1 MNQQYAARTFFI
13 LVVIL
18 AWGILASGASMAE
31 AAPKIFSKPVS
42 LYAERQ
48 DLPSV
53 LASFAR
59 MQGLNASVAPSITGT
74 LSGRFQNM
82 APNTF
87 LEGLRA
93 AFGVNWYKTGSTL
106 HFYLENET
114 TQEFYS
120 PKVMSAAEIVSM
132 LRSSSVLSPQLPPA
146 LDPNGGMMT
155 IKGPPGYIAQVRSA
169 AAALED
175 SFASRMT
182 MKVFPLKYAWA
193 DDISVNSMDKTI
205 TVPGVAS
212 ILRAMVTGSTTSSS
226 GMTQQPA
233 TVPKLGGTGLIAQ
246 GRQQEAAP
254 LPQQEARQGT
264 DTGTGKPA
272 ANIMSDPRVNAVLI
286 QDAEYRM
293 PYYEKVIQDLDKPV
307 ELVEIHAAIVDI
319 DTNFKRDLG
328 VNYQFS
334 TGAGDGWQGGG
345 SLSPTGAA
353 FNPTPPIGAA
363 TSAGLNLS
371 TIYTKGAEYF
381 LARVQALEEEGGARV
396 LGRPSVLT
404 VDNLQATLENTSTYY
419 LQISG
424 YQAVDLFKVEAGTVL
439 RVTPH
444 IIYDAGGKKSVK
456 LAINVQDNQNDNS
469 SQPSGVAS
477 VLPPIKQTRI
487 NTQAIVGAGQ
497 SLLIG
502 GYYYEQK
509 ATTDNGIPILM
520 HIPVIGNLFKTA
532 SKSAKRMERLILIT
546 PRVIA
551 LEDLPKTPD
560 HVDDAD
566 FARSPTQQDYEPRQ
580 APAVGGCSR
589 TALRPA
595 DSVSGKNAEE
605 AGNTL

>member
-1 MNQQYAARTFFI
+1 MKRSCAVWFFFATALLLVGCI
-13 LVVIL
+13 LT
-18 AWGILASGASMAE
+18 GGASSVE
-31 AAPKIFSKPVS
+31 AAPRYFSKPVTF
-42 LYAERQ
+42 YAERQ
-48 DLPSV
+48 DLSIV

-59 MQGLNASVAPSITGT
+59 TQGLSASVAPGITGT
-74 LSGRFQNM
+74 LSGRFENV
-82 APNTF
+82 APDTF

-93 AFGVNWYKTGSTL
+93 AFGVGWYRTGSSL
-106 HFYLENET
+106 HFYPESER

-120 PKVMSAAEIVSM
+120 PTVMSASEIVSM
-132 LRSSSVLSPQLPPA
+132 LRNSAVLSPQLPLI
-146 LDPNGGMMT
+146 LDPNGGMIT
-155 IKGPPGYIAQVRSA
+155 ISGPPGYIAQVRAA
-169 AAALED
+169 AAALEE

-193 DDISVNSMDKTI
+193 EDISVNSMDKTI

-212 ILRAMVTGSTTSSS
+212 ILRAMVTGSATSSS
-226 GMTQQPA
+226 NVTQQPA

-246 GRQQEAAP
+246 GRQQDPSAP
-254 LPQQEARQGT
+254 LPQQEARQGS
-264 DTGTGKPA
+264 DNATGKPV

-328 VNYQFS
+328 INYQFS
-334 TGAGDGWQGGG
+334 TGGGDGWQGGG
-345 SLSPTGAA
+345 SLSSTGAA
-353 FNPTPPIGAA
+353 FNPTPGMGAA
-363 TSAGLNLS
+363 TGAGLNLS

-469 SQPSGVAS
+469 SPQASGG

-509 ATTDNGIPILM
+509 GTADSGVPVLM
-520 HIPVIGNLFKTA
+520 HIPVIGSLFKTA

-551 LEDLPKTPD
+551 LEDLPKTPE
-560 HVDDAD
+560 HVDDPD
-566 FARSPTQQDYEPRQ
+566 FARSPTQPDYEPRP
-580 APAVGGCSR
+580 APPVGGCSR
-589 TALRPA
+589 QAPRSA
-595 DSVSGKNAEE
+595 E
-605 AGNTL
+605 AGAGKAENTL

>member
-1 MNQQYAARTFFI
+1 MKRYSAVFFTLVIMMLAGNI
-13 LVVIL
+13 LTGL
-18 AWGILASGASMAE
+18 SATAE
-31 AAPKIFSKPVS
+31 AAPRFFSKPVTF
-42 LYAERQ
+42 YAERQ
-48 DLPSV
+48 ELTSV

-59 MQGLNASVAPSITGT
+59 MQGLSASVASSIKGT
-74 LSGRFQNM
+74 LSGRFEKV
-82 APNTF
+82 APDTF

-93 AFGVNWYKTGSTL
+93 AFGVGWYKTGSTL
-106 HFYLENET
+106 HFYPENES
-114 TQEFYS
+114 TQAFYS
-120 PKVMSAAEIVSM
+120 PKVLSAAEIVSM
-132 LRSSSVLSPQLPPA
+132 LRNTTVLSPQLPPV
-146 LDPNGGMMT
+146 LDPNGGMIT
-155 IKGPPGYIAQVRSA
+155 IKGPPEYIAQVLAA
-169 AAALED
+169 AAALEE

-212 ILRAMVTGSTTSSS
+212 ILRAMVTGSATSSS
-226 GMTQQPA
+226 SVTQQPA

-246 GRQQEAAP
+246 GRQQEPATVQAQP
-254 LPQQEARQGT
+254 EARQGT
-264 DTGTGKPA
+264 DTGTDRPA

-293 PYYEKVIQDLDKPV
+293 SYYEKVIQDLDKPV

-328 VNYQFS
+328 INYQFS
-334 TGAGDGWQGGG
+334 TGSGDGWQGGG
-345 SLSPTGAA
+345 SLSPTGAP
-353 FNPTPPIGAA
+353 FNPTPPMGGA

-371 TIYTKGAEYF
+371 TIYTKGSEYF

-456 LAINVQDNQNDNS
+456 LAINVQDNQSDNN
-469 SQPSGVAS
+469 SQQATVG

-509 ATTDNGIPILM
+509 GTTDNGIPVLM

-546 PRVIA
+546 PRVLA

-560 HVDDAD
+560 HVDDPD
-566 FARSPTQQDYEPRQ
+566 FARSPTQQNYEPRQ

-589 TALRPA
+589 QVPRPA
-595 DSVSGKNAEE
+595 DAVSGKTGAE
-605 AGNTL
+605 ARNTL